1 MALKEP
7 RTIASCIESAFIYLQ
22 FKGTTSFMVPMSE
35 IKKHTSQLAGTK
47 LKATVTVKD
56 WYEIEV
62 QPGKGT
68 THIIEDTFRI
78 RFLGGKVRTFKP
90 GTAFNVY
97 VSVSKRCGYV
107 LLCW

>member
-1 MALKEP
+1 
-7 RTIASCIESAFIYLQ
+7 
-22 FKGTTSFMVPMSE
+22 MVPMSE
-35 IKKHTSQLAGTK
+35 IEKHSSDLPGTK

-68 THIIEDTFRI
+68 TEIIADKYRI

-90 GTAFNVY
+90 GTAFEVY
-97 VSVSKRCGYV
+97 VSKLHDYFVECF
-107 LLCW
+107 LF